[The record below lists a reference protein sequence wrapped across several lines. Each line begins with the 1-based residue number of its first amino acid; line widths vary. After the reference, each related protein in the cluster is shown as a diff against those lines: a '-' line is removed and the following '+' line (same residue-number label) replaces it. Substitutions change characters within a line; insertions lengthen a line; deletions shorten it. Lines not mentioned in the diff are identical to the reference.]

1 MRRGSA
7 GRLVTIICPFLLIY
21 SVALAE
27 PPVDAGKIDSA
38 AKISPAR
45 SISDFLTPGGR
56 FDLKAVQ
63 SSGYHGPL
71 DLKGV
76 AIGFDPST
84 GQPIV
89 RASAFQASSEDPD
102 DIYWDN
108 GISPSLPGLDNG
120 VCALTV
126 YDGKP
131 IAGGN
136 FTTAGDVA
144 ANYIAPWDG
153 SSWSPLG
160 SGTGGTV
167 TTITPDSVVD
177 KSIFSTGHICFHGV
191 FLADETV
198 TNSPCMTKNYND
210 KTYQASDADLTD
222 LAAEA
227 ISGDFV
233 NTACPW
239 VDNEA
244 ADDVYAGVSDSSPG
258 GAARANRADTAAG
271 AESFKP
277 GNFDNP
283 VFEGDGVFYGDIGLA
298 NHRNALNIERVYCA
312 PPDYWLGDVAN
323 FPGCDSVIPFRACY
337 KDDTNYIKNGKLYP
351 DSIPPLWGGG
361 ASDSVRV
368 VAKSCPADSFLI
380 IKDSSYLLHASVVSY
395 PNGWPHLTDSDIVY
409 WDRGKRGFDSSI
421 ICWDGHCDSTR
432 KIWVTPRKVYLAAT
446 PYNTPHC
453 EGLPNELSNVFA
465 SVDGINFTNRLGTT
479 AGDTIRN
486 PLYFASDYILDTLFY
501 YCEYRG
507 ADSHWTIYDQRICS
521 TGAYRTFQAR
531 AVGLAKADPD
541 IFSAADGGLW
551 LVDVVSFVSSQTH
564 VGTGGL
570 DVPMF
575 DILYTSHT
583 TNGLD
588 WSKVS
593 QVTHASPWISPCVIL
608 DTGGT
613 YKMWAVASDKR
624 TWGYSSYDPPWGVY
638 MLTAPRPDTYFT
650 QVGECRW
657 DIPFTMAGC
666 DSVKP
671 FHIDVVK
678 RGLDEYIMIGI
689 GAGAVPGYGCVGGRG
704 EAYYIWIAQ
713 SFDGLRW
720 HPGNGGYPIYA
731 TQYENAWH
739 GQRDAMWDSS
749 IYRASGFWL
758 DDEQT
763 VLRLYYTGWG
773 GTGSSP
779 HISYMDVRF
788 DGNDSS
794 LAVPLWKV
802 PGNPANDDTKL
813 SIDQRLAGVR
823 YLAID
828 SAISNSA
835 DDTVAFYGMMPFD
848 FQSDSVIL
856 YYKTSSATAAD
867 IKLDS
872 FWTMVPRYGNLY
884 ADSSKPGA
892 NLDLASANLSRIAK
906 AVSLKFHSGAEV
918 GICIVVK
925 WGADDANKTVHF
937 AYVALKG
944 RKI

>member
-1 MRRGSA
+1 MQEAMRILTMLAVLAMSASSFGQPAPAPKADPELRRLAEWMAGSFDSGKQSQA
-7 GRLVTIICPFLLIY
+7 DTNFLDIRLVMMPIWTHRADGYWLYVEQAVATHEDQPYRQRIYHLCRVDDSLLASDVYTLENPLRFAGAWKQSDPLASLTPDSLTKRDGCAIILRPI
-21 SVALAE
+21 
-27 PPVDAGKIDSA
+27 GDSA
-38 AKISPAR
+38 
-45 SISDFLTPGGR
+45 F
-56 FDLKAVQ
+56 V
-63 SSGYHGPL
+63 
-71 DLKGV
+71 
-76 AIGFDPST
+76 
-84 GQPIV
+84 
-89 RASAFQASSEDPD
+89 
-102 DIYWDN
+102 
-108 GISPSLPGLDNG
+108 
-120 VCALTV
+120 
-126 YDGKP
+126 
-131 IAGGN
+131 
-136 FTTAGDVA
+136 
-144 ANYIAPWDG
+144 
-153 SSWSPLG
+153 
-160 SGTGGTV
+160 GGTV
-167 TTITPDSVVD
+167 GTGCESTLRGAIYATSDVRIKAASLFSWDRGFDADGKQVWGAESGGYIFVKSGSFAVPAVPGAASITKGGLTDADIPDTITTASA
-177 KSIFSTGHICFHGV
+177 TATAR
-191 FLADETV
+191 ADRSNT
-198 TNSPCMTKNYND
+198 
-210 KTYQASDADLTD
+210 ASDAETYN
-222 LAAEA
+222 
-227 ISGDFV
+227 SGGVPNSVFQGGGTRNGDFV
-233 NTACPW
+233 
-239 VDNEA
+239 
-244 ADDVYAGVSDSSPG
+244 PG
-258 GAARANRADTAAG
+258 
-271 AESFKP
+271 KHP
-277 GNFDNP
+277 
-283 VFEGDGVFYGDIGLA
+283 
-298 NHRNALNIERVYCA
+298 NALNMERVYCV
-312 PPDYWLGDVAN
+312 PPDYWLGDVTN

-337 KDDTNYIKNGKLYP
+337 KDDTNYIKNGKIYP

-361 ASDSVRV
+361 AVDSIRV
-368 VAKSCPADSFLI
+368 VVNSCPADSFLL

-395 PNGWPHLTDSDIVY
+395 PDGWPHLTDSDIVY

-421 ICWDGHCDSTR
+421 VCWDGRCDSTR
-432 KIWVTPRKVYLAAT
+432 KIWVTPRKVYLAGT

-453 EGLPNELSNVFA
+453 GGLPNELANVFA
-465 SVDGINFTNRLGTT
+465 SADGINFTNRLGTA

-486 PLYFASDYILDTLFY
+486 PIYFASDYILDTLFY

-507 ADSHWTIYDQRICS
+507 VDSHWTIYDQRICS
-521 TGAYRTFQAR
+521 TGAYRTFEAR
-531 AVGLAKADPD
+531 AVGAAKADPD
-541 IFSAADGGLW
+541 IFSAADGSLW
-551 LVDVVSFVSSQTH
+551 LVDVVSFVTSQTH

-570 DVPMF
+570 DVSMF

-593 QVTHASPWISPCVIL
+593 QVTHASPWISPSVIL

-624 TWGYSSYDPPWGVY
+624 TWGYDSYDPPWGVY
-638 MLTAPRPDTYFT
+638 MLTAPRPDTFFT
-650 QVGECRW
+650 QVGECSW

-671 FHIDVVK
+671 FHIDVLK

-689 GAGAVPGYGCVGGRG
+689 GAGAVPGYGCVSGRG

-713 SFDGLRW
+713 SFDGLLW

-739 GQRDAMWDSS
+739 GQRDTMWDSS

-758 DDEQT
+758 DDAQT

-794 LAVPLWKV
+794 LAVPLWNV
-802 PGNPANDDTKL
+802 PSNPANDDTKL
-813 SIDQRLAGVR
+813 SIDQRLAGIR

-856 YYKTSSATAAD
+856 YYKTSSAMAAD

-872 FWTMVPRYGNLY
+872 FWTIVPRYGNLY

-892 NLDLASANLSRIAK
+892 NLDLASAGLSRVAK
-906 AVSLKFHSGAEV
+906 AISSKFHSGAEA
-918 GICIVVK
+918 GICVVVK
-925 WGADDANKTVHF
+925 WGADDGGKTVHF

-944 RKI
+944 RRI